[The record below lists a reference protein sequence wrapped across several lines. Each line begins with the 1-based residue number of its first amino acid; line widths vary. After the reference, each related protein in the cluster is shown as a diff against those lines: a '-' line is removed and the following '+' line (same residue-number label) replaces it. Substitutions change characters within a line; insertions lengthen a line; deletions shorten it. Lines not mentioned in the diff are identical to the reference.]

1 MSNCWRWTLF
11 TLHIFLE
18 VGKTQD
24 LPSKIWQTEH
34 LGLVWAQRQCWSVAV
49 GNRHHLVLHACKI
62 SLGEIFYTAIQ
73 TRPLTTEGWEIAKS
87 TRGIERNK
95 RKWGRKTRERQ
106 SAAMVALAHPHRLL
120 FLASARL
127 HTRLPPVSAPQ
138 PHTPRT
144 GRALGGITTIRLRL
158 ASWIW
163 FVTRY

>member
-34 LGLVWAQRQCWSVAV
+34 LGLVWAQRQCWLVAV

-106 SAAMVALAHPHRLL
+106 RSNGGTRASPPATVPRL
-120 FLASARL
+120 R
-127 HTRLPPVSAPQ
+127 TT
-138 PHTPRT
+138 PHTPAAGLRT
-144 GRALGGITTIRLRL
+144 TTTHAEDGARSGRNHHHP
-158 ASWIW
+158 AS
-163 FVTRY
+163 FG